1 MLPISAII
9 RGGSTVWTVSPDDT
23 VMDALNIL
31 AERNIGVVP
40 VVDSGSLVG
49 IFSERD
55 YARRVG
61 LLGRSAEETLISEV
75 MTENVLTVNPDESID
90 DCMKIVVAKGF
101 RHLPVVRANELIAI
115 VSANDLLAQVIRSKE
130 MEIGSLENLLAGA
143 GEIT

>member
-101 RHLPVVRANELIAI
+101 RHLPVVRADELIAI